1 MIFATI
7 AWGLLEALAGIFVN
21 AFAIWLIVDRIFRFA
36 TFEKTGFRTA
46 LETSVA
52 STVISFGVSL
62 VLAFSPGIS
71 FVASNGI
78 LISALIINIA
88 VLLFLIKNF
97 YELPWGEAT
106 ISWLTVAIVTAVA
119 NIIMNLLLGAMASLL

>member
-7 AWGLLEALAGIFVN
+7 IWGLLEAVAGIFVN
-21 AFAIWLIVDRIFRFA
+21 AFVIWLIVDRIFRFA
-36 TFEKTGFRTA
+36 TFDKTGFRTA
-46 LETSVA
+46 LETAVA

-71 FVASNGI
+71 FVAGTGI
-78 LISALIINIA
+78 LISALIINVV

-97 YELPWGEAT
+97 YDLPWGESV
-106 ISWLTVAIVTAVA
+106 ISWLTVAIVTSVA
-119 NIIMNLLLGAMASLL
+119 NILMNLLLGALASLL

>member
-7 AWGLLEALAGIFVN
+7 AWGLLEAVAGIFVN
-21 AFAIWLIVDRIFRFA
+21 AFVIWLIVDRIFHFA
-36 TFEKTGFRTA
+36 TFEKQGFRTA

-52 STVISFGVSL
+52 SVVISIGVSL

-71 FVASNGI
+71 FVASNAI